1 VIGPSGS
8 GKSTIMR
15 SLNQLIS
22 NDSGTIDV
30 DGTQVRSLN
39 KTQLKQ
45 YRSEI
50 GMVFQN
56 YNLVGRMT
64 ALENVLHGALGR
76 KGAVA
81 GALGFFSNEEK
92 EKALDYLQLVG
103 LGDFALTR
111 ADELSGG
118 QKQRVGIAR
127 ALMQEPKVILADEP
141 IASLDPKAT
150 RVVMDYLYKIAK
162 ERGITVVAN
171 LHQVDVAKRYSD
183 RIIGIKNGRV
193 RFVGTPE
200 TLTNAVTDDL
210 YGDEEVADG
219 ASAS

>member
-1 VIGPSGS
+1 
-8 GKSTIMR
+8 
-15 SLNQLIS
+15 
-22 NDSGTIDV
+22 
-30 DGTQVRSLN
+30 
-39 KTQLKQ
+39 
-45 YRSEI
+45 
-50 GMVFQN
+50 MVFQN